1 MKVTPREIRQQH
13 FPLRLRGCDPTEVEV
28 FLDLVATTVDELLM
42 ENARLREALGKKDQ
56 EIQDIRVQEKD
67 WKKALLA
74 VQQARDDLIAR
85 GRQEAQLLV
94 AEAQRQVHQFLSETE
109 KTRYA
114 IAQDVQLLIYQK
126 RQLISGLHNLLSQH
140 LALLQVQEGQD
151 ERRQSSG
158 ILAGVA
164 TTLATPQTAADA
176 GHIAAFGKDLAH
188 TGAEENARRPQ
199 AAYSVEEFPR

>member
-13 FPLRLRGCDPTEVEV
+13 FPLRLRGCDPTEVEA
-28 FLDLVATTVDELLM
+28 FLDLVATTLDELLM